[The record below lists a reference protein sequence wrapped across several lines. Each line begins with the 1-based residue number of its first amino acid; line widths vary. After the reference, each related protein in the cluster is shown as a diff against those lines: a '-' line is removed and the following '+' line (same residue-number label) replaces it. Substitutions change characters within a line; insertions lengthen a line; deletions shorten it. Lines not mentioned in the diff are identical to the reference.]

1 MILGWMQQ
9 VALRENILSSSSR
22 ELSRIEWPR
31 NSIPRRI
38 KKLSWEDES
47 VQYESGQSA
56 HYSAFGRDRD
66 ISTLTGTQSF
76 ESLGESRHYAV
87 FQANTSRSGP
97 KKMK

>member
-76 ESLGESRHYAV
+76 ESLVDSRH
-87 FQANTSRSGP
+87 
-97 KKMK
+97 

>member
-1 MILGWMQQ
+1 MGLAHRPMQ

-47 VQYESGQSA
+47 VGGMYESAQSTT
-56 HYSAFGRDRD
+56 HYSAFGRDRE
-66 ISTLTGTQSF
+66 ISTLTGTTPRVLGHF
-76 ESLGESRHYAV
+76 EIL
-87 FQANTSRSGP
+87 N
-97 KKMK
+97 